1 MLLQAPAPAK
11 ALPSG
16 WSIFVPIES
25 ERKLYLL
32 ILTVFLTRTGFC
44 PGSHVRG
51 RLSPGNALEDTR
63 CAFTRGGNLVG
74 IGWRR
79 RFPQRLK
86 WAVTRKSNVA
96 VFAIGKL
103 PLRHYALTESWT
115 LARKG
120 VIAALVDYA
129 RGLCDAVLRSVHG
142 EIRGY

>member
-32 ILTVFLTRTGFC
+32 ILTRFSYANRFLPRISR
-44 PGSHVRG
+44 PGQAFAGKCSGGHKMRVHEG
-51 RLSPGNALEDTR
+51 RQP
-63 CAFTRGGNLVG
+63 
-74 IGWRR
+74 RR
-79 RFPQRLK
+79 NWLAKAISSAAQV
-86 WAVTRKSNVA
+86 AVTRKSNVA

-115 LARKG
+115 LAREG

-129 RGLCDAVLRSVHG
+129 TGLCDAVLRSVHG